1 MASGTTV
8 PSYGA
13 IQYPETYS
21 IVIHGTLTQQYWW
34 PNNEHDTNLRIP
46 SQPSGPSHYL
56 LFGFIFMAERGTTTC
71 PSLGNIRHTS
81 IFDHFL
87 TKSTHTN
94 LFFFSSDLLTT
105 TIGISGG
112 KNYTCIISITSDSPS
127 GQDNQKRIQ
136 QWQIVEYASASLFSY
151 LENS

>member
-87 TKSTHTN
+87 TKSTHKSV
-94 LFFFSSDLLTT
+94 LFFLWSSYHHNRH
-105 TIGISGG
+105 IGG
-112 KNYTCIISITSDSPS
+112 KKLHMHNIYYIRFSQWS
-127 GQDNQKRIQ
+127 GQPEEDSTVANCGVRICILVQ
-136 QWQIVEYASASLFSY
+136 LFG
-151 LENS
+151 E